1 MDKTP
6 EVIPVSDTVIQ
17 AQVHAL
23 ATLIQETEAYQA
35 FIQAYQAAVS
45 DASVQRLAAQIREH
59 NRALQWAEGDFL
71 AHQQALETLQ
81 AEMNA
86 LPLMQTYRQAEA
98 DLVRLF
104 TAVDQEISTA
114 LGLPFAR
121 NARRSGCACGR

>member
-1 MDKTP
+1 MDETP
-6 EVIPVSDTVIQ
+6 VVTSFDGAVLQ

-23 ATLIQETEAYQA
+23 ATLIQETNVYQA
-35 FIQAYQAAVS
+35 FVHAYKAAS
-45 DASVQRLAAQIREH
+45 EDAQVQHLAAQIREH

-71 AHQQALETLQ
+71 AHQQALEALQ
-81 AEMNA
+81 AEMNS

-104 TAVDQEISTA
+104 AAVDREISTA
-114 LGLPFAR
+114 LGVPFAR

>member
-1 MDKTP
+1 MNENPDD
-6 EVIPVSDTVIQ
+6 VVIQ
-17 AQVHAL
+17 ARVHAL
-23 ATLIQETEAYQA
+23 ATLIRETAEYQA
-35 FIQAYQAAVS
+35 FVRAYQAAVN
-45 DASVQRLAAQIREH
+45 DAEVQRLVAQIREH

-71 AHQQALETLQ
+71 AHQQALEALQ

-104 TAVDQEISTA
+104 TAVDREISTA

-121 NARRSGCACGR
+121 NARRSGCACGH